1 MSEPPAFTVNDNRED
16 ASTARIKMIHEL
28 HAALYGDSGTA
39 RDSPGSVGGM
49 PCRGAPPHPPTHLDP
64 TVPSPLH

>member
-28 HAALYGDSGTA
+28 HAALYGDSWA
-39 RDSPGSVGGM
+39 RPETPREVWEACLAEVRRLTRQ
-49 PCRGAPPHPPTHLDP
+49 PI
-64 TVPSPLH
+64 